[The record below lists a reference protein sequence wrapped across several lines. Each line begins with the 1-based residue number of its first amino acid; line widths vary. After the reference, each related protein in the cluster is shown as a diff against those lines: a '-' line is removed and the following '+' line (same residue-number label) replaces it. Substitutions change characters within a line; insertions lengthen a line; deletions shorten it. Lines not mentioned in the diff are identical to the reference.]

1 MVVSQNINC
10 FIRNC
15 HYSTHTFT
23 SSASKRRHLLLPYS
37 HLISRKI
44 MNHILRVFNFAILRD
59 LYFRE
64 FVGSFR
70 FYEYYQIFSKSRD
83 LILVKLSVNLNFRV
97 TCY

>member
-1 MVVSQNINC
+1 
-10 FIRNC
+10 
-15 HYSTHTFT
+15 
-23 SSASKRRHLLLPYS
+23 
-37 HLISRKI
+37 

-64 FVGSFR
+64 FVGIFR